1 MKVTAKAL
9 EKGPGGWAG
18 TTEDGQG
25 KVLGAGSRLRA
36 GGEGALLSHGLQK
49 CLCVA

>member
-1 MKVTAKAL
+1 M
-9 EKGPGGWAG
+9 G
-18 TTEDGQG
+18 TTEDGQS
-25 KVLGAGSRLRA
+25 KVLGAGPRLRA

>member
-1 MKVTAKAL
+1 MGA
-9 EKGPGGWAG
+9 
-18 TTEDGQG
+18 TEGEQG

-36 GGEGALLSHGLQK
+36 GGTGALLSHGLQK